1 MTPRLPTPIAI
12 DGPASSGKSTV
23 ALELCARTG
32 HLFFDTGIL
41 YRAVAAAALQRGVAL
56 ADEPAVTALAEK
68 LAITVLPPTVADGRT
83 NTVLV
88 DGVDVSLQLRTAQV
102 DASVSVVAAYAQVR
116 RLLTEQ
122 MRTVARTEPVVM
134 VGRDIGTVVIPDAPL
149 KIYLDASAE
158 ERARRRYAETVARG
172 VPSDLAQILAG
183 IRERDRRDRERTIAP
198 LQAARD
204 AHVVDSTN
212 LTRAEVVAAIERL
225 LQAAAS
231 PPAHSPAPYSIS
243 KKAQI
248 FRAVA
253 VPAVRIMYYILS
265 RPTVHGLE
273 NVPPHGPYLITAN
286 HLSYYDPPCLLV
298 MWPYLVEA
306 IGASDMMTD
315 GGFMSRMINGYSTLP
330 AHREAVDAQL
340 LRTALNVLKCGRALY
355 IAPEGARNP
364 AGLAAAKPGAAYIAL
379 RANVPIVPVAITG
392 TDRIFPELRRGRRQ
406 KVEMVIGTP
415 YRLPDLPPAQRRHAL
430 TECTQLIMQRI
441 AALLPPGLRGVYA

>member
-1 MTPRLPTPIAI
+1 MTPRLPTPVAI

-116 RLLTEQ
+116 RILTEQ

-158 ERARRRYAETVARG
+158 ERARRRYAENVARG
-172 VPSDLAQILAG
+172 APSDLAQILAG

-212 LTRAEVVAAIERL
+212 LTRAEVVAALERL
-225 LQAAAS
+225 LQAAAR
-231 PPAHSPAPYSIS
+231 PTAHSPAPYSIS
-243 KKAQI
+243 KKAQV

-253 VPAVRIMYYILS
+253 VPAVRILLYILS

-315 GGFMSRMINGYSTLP
+315 GRFMSHMINGYSTLP

-364 AGLAAAKPGAAYIAL
+364 AGLGAAKPGAAYIAL
-379 RANVPIVPVAITG
+379 KANVPIVPVAIIG
-392 TDRIFPELRRGRRQ
+392 TDRIFPELRKGRRQ

-430 TECTQLIMQRI
+430 TKCTQLIMQRI

>member
-1 MTPRLPTPIAI
+1 MTPRLPTPVAI

-23 ALELCARTG
+23 ALELCARIG
-32 HLFFDTGIL
+32 YLFFDTGIL
-41 YRAVAAAALQRGVAL
+41 YRAVTAVALQRGIAL
-56 ADEPAVTALAEK
+56 ADEQAVTTLADK
-68 LAITVLPPTVADGRT
+68 LVISVQPPTVNDGRT

-88 DGVDVSLQLRTAQV
+88 DGADVTLQLRTAQV
-102 DASVSVVAAYAQVR
+102 DAGVSVVAAYAQVR
-116 RLLTEQ
+116 RILTEQ
-122 MRTVARTEPVVM
+122 MRTVARGGPVVM

-158 ERARRRYAETVARG
+158 ERARRRHAENVARAA
-172 VPSDLAQILAG
+172 PSDLAQILAG
-183 IRERDRRDRERTIAP
+183 IHERDRRDRERKIAP

-212 LTRAEVVAAIERL
+212 LTRAEVVAAMERL

-231 PPAHSPAPYSIS
+231 PPAPSPAPYSIP

-248 FRAVA
+248 FRAIA
-253 VPAVRIMYYILS
+253 VPAVRIMYHILS
-265 RPTVHGLE
+265 RPQVHGLE
-273 NVPPHGPYLITAN
+273 NVPAQGPYLITAN

-315 GGFMSRMINGYSTLP
+315 GRFMSRMINGYNTLP
-330 AHREAVDAQL
+330 AHREAVDAHL

-364 AGLAAAKPGAAYIAL
+364 AGLGVAKSGAAYIAL
-379 RANVPIVPVAITG
+379 KANVPIVPVAITG
-392 TDRIFPELRRGRRQ
+392 TDRIFPELRKGRRQ
-406 KVEMVIGTP
+406 KVEMVIGAP
-415 YRLPDLPPAQRRHAL
+415 YRLPNLPPAQRRHAL
-430 TECTQLIMQRI
+430 AECTQLIMQRI
-441 AALLPPGLRGVYA
+441 AVLLPPGLRGVYA

>member
-1 MTPRLPTPIAI
+1 MTPRLPTPVTI

-23 ALELCARTG
+23 ALELCARIG
-32 HLFFDTGIL
+32 YLFFDTGIL
-41 YRAVAAAALQRGVAL
+41 YRAVAAVALQRGLAL
-56 ADEPAVTALAEK
+56 ADE
-68 LAITVLPPTVADGRT
+68 LAITTLTGKLVISVQPPTVNDGRT

-88 DGVDVSLQLRTAQV
+88 DGADVTLQLRTAQV

-116 RLLTEQ
+116 RILTEQ
-122 MRTVARTEPVVM
+122 MRTVARGGPVVM
-134 VGRDIGTVVIPDAPL
+134 VGRDIGTVVLPDAPL

-158 ERARRRYAETVARG
+158 ERARRRHAENLARAA
-172 VPSDLAQILAG
+172 PSDLAQILAG
-183 IRERDRRDRERTIAP
+183 IRERDRRDRERKIAP

-212 LTRAEVVAAIERL
+212 LTRAEVVAAMERL

-231 PPAHSPAPYSIS
+231 PPALSPDQYSIP

-248 FRAVA
+248 FRAIT
-253 VPAVRIMYYILS
+253 VPAVRIMYHILS
-265 RPTVHGLE
+265 RPQVHGLE
-273 NVPPHGPYLITAN
+273 NVPAQGPYLITAN

-315 GGFMSRMINGYSTLP
+315 GRFMSRMINGYSTLP
-330 AHREAVDAQL
+330 AHRETVDAQL

-364 AGLAAAKPGAAYIAL
+364 AGLGVAKPGAAYIAL
-379 RANVPIVPVAITG
+379 KAKVPIVPVAITG
-392 TDRIFPELRRGRRQ
+392 TDRIFPELRKGRRQ
-406 KVEMVIGTP
+406 KIEMVIGAP
-415 YRLPDLPPAQRRHAL
+415 YRLPNLPPAQRRHAL
-430 TECTQLIMQRI
+430 AECTQLIMQRI

>member
-1 MTPRLPTPIAI
+1 MTPRLPTPVAI

-23 ALELCARTG
+23 ALELCARIG
-32 HLFFDTGIL
+32 YLFFDTGIL
-41 YRAVAAAALQRGVAL
+41 YRAVAAVALQRGLAL
-56 ADEPAVTALAEK
+56 ADE
-68 LAITVLPPTVADGRT
+68 LAITTLTGKLVISVQPPTVNDGRT

-88 DGVDVSLQLRTAQV
+88 DGADVTLQLRTAQV

-116 RLLTEQ
+116 RILTEQ
-122 MRTVARTEPVVM
+122 MRTVARGGPVVM
-134 VGRDIGTVVIPDAPL
+134 VGRDIGTVVLPDAPL

-158 ERARRRYAETVARG
+158 ERARRRHAENLARAA
-172 VPSDLAQILAG
+172 PSDLAQILAG
-183 IRERDRRDRERTIAP
+183 IRERDRRDRERKIAP

-212 LTRAEVVAAIERL
+212 LTRAEVVAAMERL

-231 PPAHSPAPYSIS
+231 PPALSPAQYSIP

-248 FRAVA
+248 FRAIA
-253 VPAVRIMYYILS
+253 VPAVRIMYHILS
-265 RPTVHGLE
+265 RPQVHGLE
-273 NVPPHGPYLITAN
+273 NVPAQGPYLITAN

-315 GGFMSRMINGYSTLP
+315 GRFMSRMINGYSTLP
-330 AHREAVDAQL
+330 AHRETVDAQL

-364 AGLAAAKPGAAYIAL
+364 AGLGVAKPGAAYIAL
-379 RANVPIVPVAITG
+379 KANVPIVPVAITG
-392 TDRIFPELRRGRRQ
+392 TDRIFSELRKGRRQ
-406 KVEMVIGTP
+406 KVEMVIGAP
-415 YRLPDLPPAQRRHAL
+415 YRLPNLPPAQRRHAL
-430 TECTQLIMQRI
+430 AECTQLIMQRI

>member
-1 MTPRLPTPIAI
+1 MTPRLPTPVAI

-41 YRAVAAAALQRGVAL
+41 YRAVAAAALQRGVAV

-265 RPTVHGLE
+265 RPTVRGLE

-298 MWPYLVEA
+298 LWPYLVEA

-315 GGFMSRMINGYSTLP
+315 GRFMSRMINGYSTLP
-330 AHREAVDAQL
+330 AHRDAVDAQL

-364 AGLAAAKPGAAYIAL
+364 SGLGAAKPGAAYIAL
-379 RANVPIVPVAITG
+379 KANVPIVPVAITG

-406 KVEMVIGTP
+406 KVEIVIGTP

-430 TECTQLIMQRI
+430 TKCTQLIMQRI

>member
-23 ALELCARTG
+23 ALELCVRIG

-41 YRAVAAAALQRGVAL
+41 YRAVAAVALQRSVAL
-56 ADEPAVTALAEK
+56 ADEQAITTLTEK
-68 LAITVLPPTVADGRT
+68 LAISVQPPTVNDGRT

-88 DGVDVSLQLRTAQV
+88 DGVDVTLQLRTAQV

-116 RLLTEQ
+116 RILTEQ
-122 MRTVARTEPVVM
+122 MRTIARTEPVVM
-134 VGRDIGTVVIPDAPL
+134 VGRDIGTVVLPDAPL

-158 ERARRRYAETVARG
+158 ERARRRHAENVARG
-172 VPSDLAQILAG
+172 APSDLAQILAG
-183 IRERDRRDRERTIAP
+183 IRERDRRDSERAIAP

-204 AHVVDSTN
+204 AHIVDSTN
-212 LTRAEVVAAIERL
+212 LTPAEVVAAMERL

-231 PPAHSPAPYSIS
+231 PPAPGPEPYSIPE
-243 KKAQI
+243 KAKI
-248 FRAVA
+248 FRAIA

-265 RPTVHGLE
+265 RPHVYGLE
-273 NVPPHGPYLITAN
+273 NVPAHGPYLITAN

-315 GGFMSRMINGYSTLP
+315 GRFMSRMINGYSTLP
-330 AHREAVDAQL
+330 AHRGAVDAQL
-340 LRTALNVLKCGRALY
+340 MRTALNVLKSGRALY

-364 AGLAAAKPGAAYIAL
+364 AGLGAAKLGAAYIAL
-379 RANVPIVPVAITG
+379 KANVPIVPVAITG
-392 TDRIFPELRRGRRQ
+392 TDRIFPELRKGRRQ
-406 KVEMVIGTP
+406 KVEMMIGAP
-415 YRLPDLPPAQRRHAL
+415 YRLPVLPPAQRRRAL
-430 TECTQLIMQRI
+430 AECTQLIMHRI

>member
-1 MTPRLPTPIAI
+1 MTPRLPTPVAI

-56 ADEPAVTALAEK
+56 ADEPAVTALTEK
-68 LAITVLPPTVADGRT
+68 LAISVLPPTVADGRT

-116 RLLTEQ
+116 RILTEQ
-122 MRTVARTEPVVM
+122 MRTVARTDPVVM

-158 ERARRRYAETVARG
+158 ERARRRYAENVARG
-172 VPSDLAQILAG
+172 APSDLAQILAG

-212 LTRAEVVAAIERL
+212 LTRAEVVAALERL
-225 LQAAAS
+225 LQAAAR

-243 KKAQI
+243 KKAQV

-253 VPAVRIMYYILS
+253 VPAVRILLYILS

-315 GGFMSRMINGYSTLP
+315 GRFMSRMINGYSTLP

-364 AGLAAAKPGAAYIAL
+364 AGLGAAKPGAAYIAL
-379 RANVPIVPVAITG
+379 KANVPIVPVAIIG

-441 AALLPPGLRGVYA
+441 AALLPPALRGVYA

>member
-1 MTPRLPTPIAI
+1 MTPRLPSPIAI

-23 ALELCARTG
+23 ALELCARIG

-41 YRAVAAAALQRGVAL
+41 YRAVAAVALQRGVAL
-56 ADEPAVTALAEK
+56 ADEQAIAALTEK
-68 LAITVLPPTVADGRT
+68 MIISVQPPTVADGRT

-88 DGVDVSLQLRTAQV
+88 DSVDVTLQLRTAQV

-116 RLLTEQ
+116 RILTEQ
-122 MRTVARTEPVVM
+122 MRTVAQTEPVVM
-134 VGRDIGTVVIPDAPL
+134 VGRDIGTVVLPDAPL

-158 ERARRRYAETVARG
+158 ERARRRHLENVARG
-172 VPSDLAQILAG
+172 EPSDLAQILLG
-183 IRERDRRDRERTIAP
+183 IRERDRRDSGRAIAP
-198 LQAARD
+198 LQVARD
-204 AHVVDSTN
+204 AHIVDSTN
-212 LTRAEVVAAIERL
+212 LTRAEVVAAMERL

-231 PPAHSPAPYSIS
+231 PPAPSVAPYSIP
-243 KKAQI
+243 KRAQI
-248 FRAVA
+248 FRAIA

-265 RPTVHGLE
+265 RPHVHGLE
-273 NVPPHGPYLITAN
+273 NVPAHGPYLITAN
-286 HLSYYDPPCLLV
+286 HISYYDPPCLLV

-315 GGFMSRMINGYSTLP
+315 GRFMSRMINGYSTLA

-340 LRTALNVLKCGRALY
+340 LRTALDVLKSGRALY

-364 AGLAAAKPGAAYIAL
+364 AGLGAAKLGAAYIAL
-379 RANVPIVPVAITG
+379 KANVPIVPVAITG

-406 KVEMVIGTP
+406 KVDMVIGAP
-415 YRLPDLPPAQRRHAL
+415 YRLPVLPPAQRRLAL
-430 TECTQLIMQRI
+430 AECTQLIMQRI